1 MQQEPRW
8 SNAKEAP
15 APRRR
20 EPWLSQSEGGP
31 LTHAAGA
38 FVVPKWEKPARPCG
52 AGLGGPHAGE
62 APSPMQ
68 RGPRRSQSEV
78 GPCGGGLGGPQV
90 GKARSSMRRG
100 PPWSPC

>member
-1 MQQEPRW
+1 M
-8 SNAKEAP
+8 
-15 APRRR
+15 RR

-38 FVVPKWEKPARPCG
+38 LVVPKWERPARPCG

-68 RGPRRSQSEV
+68 RGPRRSQSE
-78 GPCGGGLGGPQV
+78 GGPIAHAAGASVVRKQ
-90 GKARSSMRRG
+90 SG
-100 PPWSPC
+100 PLHHAA